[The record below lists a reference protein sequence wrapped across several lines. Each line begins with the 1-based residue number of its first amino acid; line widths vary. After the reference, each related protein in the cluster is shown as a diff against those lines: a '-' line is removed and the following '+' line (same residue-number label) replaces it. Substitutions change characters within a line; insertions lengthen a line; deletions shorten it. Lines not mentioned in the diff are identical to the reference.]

1 MHIVHITGRSK
12 NGKTTLIVELIE
24 EMRRRGLKVGT
35 LKHSGHAHEL
45 DKPGKDS
52 YRHRQA
58 GAEPVAISTTN
69 QLAVFLPYE
78 PSENPFDRLS
88 PLFSDCD
95 VILVEGYI
103 DGPGKKIEVW
113 RSEVGKDP
121 LFRERSEVQAVV
133 TDDPI
138 ETDLPIL
145 PRANVPGLVDFLI
158 SLKD

>member
-12 NGKTTLIVELIE
+12 NGKTTLIVALIE
-24 EMRRRGLKVGT
+24 EMTRRGLKVGT

-58 GAEPVAISTTN
+58 GAVPVAVSTTD

-88 PLFSDCD
+88 ALFSDCH
-95 VILVEGYI
+95 VVLVEGYI

-113 RSEVGKDP
+113 RAKVGKEP
-121 LFRERSEVQAVV
+121 LFKERREVQAVI
-133 TDDPI
+133 TDDAI
-138 ETDLPIL
+138 ETELPVL
-145 PRANVPGLVDFLI
+145 SRSDVPTLVDFLMD
-158 SLKD
+158 LNN

>member
-12 NGKTTLIVELIE
+12 NGKTTLIVDLIE
-24 EMRRRGLKVGT
+24 EMKHRGLKVGT

-58 GAEPVAISTTN
+58 GAVPVAISTTS

-78 PSENPFDRLS
+78 PSENPFERLTA
-88 PLFSDCD
+88 LFADCD
-95 VILVEGYI
+95 VILVEGFI

-113 RSEVGKDP
+113 RAEVGKEP
-121 LFRERSEVQAVV
+121 LFMERPEVLAVV

-138 ETDLPIL
+138 ETTLPVM
-145 PRANVPGLVDFLI
+145 PRADIPALVDFLMD
-158 SLKD
+158 LKN